1 MPARIVPWTPLTL
14 QLHGRL
20 RRERASPSVSRCDNR
35 PLPGPARRPRALTG
49 RRCGPWVRLAWNN
62 LPAGAS
68 LVPITTPFEAFHR
81 STLRRWFSSPGCTSR
96 LPASRA
102 SDSHVM
108 PGSVPRG
115 PAQTSIAGRVRRGLL
130 RHTSPPS
137 PVADDLPPPA
147 LRRAQDGVADLG
159 RPVTVLKGGPGRQT
173 FGNFGLSLSP
183 SPRPHNLSLQHSV
196 STFTS
201 PVSVSTS
208 TSATVVTCASVES
221 GSHVPVS
228 RSIGLLGFRN
238 MPWLA
243 RGSRPET
250 AARQLSREQISN
262 LLSSLRGSAQ
272 APRAKAGSSA
282 RRPDRRET
290 RAPLGRNAPSPR
302 C

>member
-1 MPARIVPWTPLTL
+1 MNILTSPPPHAGRPITSRAEGKRQMPARIVPWTPLTL

-20 RRERASPSVSRCDNR
+20 RRERASPSVSRRDNR

-49 RRCGPWVRLAWNN
+49 RRCGPWVRLARND

-159 RPVTVLKGGPGRQT
+159 RPVTVLKGAQGART
-173 FGNFGLSLSP
+173 SHGLIEPPSLWEL
-183 SPRPHNLSLQHSV
+183 R
-196 STFTS
+196 
-201 PVSVSTS
+201 
-208 TSATVVTCASVES
+208 A
-221 GSHVPVS
+221 VPVPITAPPTICHS
-228 RSIGLLGFRN
+228 SI
-238 MPWLA
+238 A
-243 RGSRPET
+243 
-250 AARQLSREQISN
+250 
-262 LLSSLRGSAQ
+262 
-272 APRAKAGSSA
+272 
-282 RRPDRRET
+282 
-290 RAPLGRNAPSPR
+290 
-302 C
+302 

>member
-1 MPARIVPWTPLTL
+1 MNILTSPPPHAGRPITSRAEGKRQMPARIVPWTPLTL

-20 RRERASPSVSRCDNR
+20 RRERASPSVSRRDNR

-49 RRCGPWVRLAWNN
+49 RRCGPWVRLAWND

-159 RPVTVLKGGPGRQT
+159 RPVTVLKGGPGRQ
-173 FGNFGLSLSP
+173 NQ
-183 SPRPHNLSLQHSV
+183 PRDYRAAKPLGTSGCPCPHH
-196 STFTS
+196 
-201 PVSVSTS
+201 
-208 TSATVVTCASVES
+208 
-221 GSHVPVS
+221 
-228 RSIGLLGFRN
+228 
-238 MPWLA
+238 
-243 RGSRPET
+243 
-250 AARQLSREQISN
+250 
-262 LLSSLRGSAQ
+262 
-272 APRAKAGSSA
+272 
-282 RRPDRRET
+282 
-290 RAPLGRNAPSPR
+290 RAPTICHSSIA
-302 C
+302 